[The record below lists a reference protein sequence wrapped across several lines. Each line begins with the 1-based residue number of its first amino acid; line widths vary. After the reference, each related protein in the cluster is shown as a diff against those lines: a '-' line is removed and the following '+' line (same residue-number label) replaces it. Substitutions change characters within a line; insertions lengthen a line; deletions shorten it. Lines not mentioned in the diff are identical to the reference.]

1 MIVYT
6 ARHVLP
12 VSSPPIADAAV
23 AVHEDRIVAVGR
35 RAEVLRSSGSRKQ
48 VRDLGDAVLLP
59 GLVNAH
65 VHVELSWARPADGA
79 PPPGGSFMGWLRDLL
94 ARRDGVEAAF
104 ARTAAERAVA
114 EMVSRGTV
122 AIGDV
127 ANDAFAAAI
136 VAASPLRGVLFQ
148 EVLGFR
154 IADAESIVAGAAA
167 RVEQVASDPAVIA
180 ASDRLSVVLTPHAPH
195 STSAAL
201 LKALAGRAAA
211 AGGPLSIHVAETDEE
226 DMLLRDGSGPFVE
239 FLRERGAWDEG
250 WHAPGLS
257 PVEYLDR
264 LGLLTPRTLCVHCV
278 HVAHQDLSKL
288 QARGV
293 TVVTCPRSNKR
304 LGVGRAPVGKLL
316 ASGIP
321 VALGTDSLA
330 SAPDLDPFEELA
342 SLRDEHPGLAPAAAL
357 RIATLNGAAALG
369 LGKILGSIEVG
380 KLAEIVAIPLE
391 HPDHPPLEV
400 VTSGP
405 PMVRRLLEATAEER
419 PA

>member
-1 MIVYT
+1 MIVFT
-6 ARHVLP
+6 ARHVIP
-12 VSSPPIADAAV
+12 VSSPPIVDGAV
-23 AVHEDRIVAVGR
+23 AVREERIVAVGR
-35 RAEVLRSSGSRKQ
+35 RSDVLRSAGSDREI
-48 VRDLGDAVLLP
+48 RDLGDVVLVP
-59 GLVNAH
+59 CLVNAH
-65 VHVELSWARPADGA
+65 AHVELSWARPEGAA
-79 PPPGGSFMGWLRDLL
+79 PPAGGSFMGWLRDLV
-94 ARRDGVEAAF
+94 ARRAAVPPSV
-104 ARTAAERAVA
+104 ARDAAVRAVA
-114 EMVSRGTV
+114 EMVARGTAAV
-122 AIGDV
+122 GDV
-127 ANDAFAAAI
+127 ANDELAAP
-136 VAASPLRGVLFQ
+136 VLAASPLRGVLFQ
-148 EVLGFR
+148 EVYGFR
-154 IADAESIVAGAAA
+154 ASDAEAIVTEAAA
-167 RVEQVASDPAVIA
+167 RVERIVADPAVRA
-180 ASDRLSVVLTPHAPH
+180 AAGRFPVVLTPHAPH
-195 STSAAL
+195 STSSAL

-211 AGGPLSIHVAETDEE
+211 SGDRLSIHVAETDEE
-226 DMLLRDGSGPFVE
+226 GSLLRDGSGPFVD
-239 FLRERGAWDEG
+239 FLRERGVWDDA

-264 LGLLTPRTLCVHCV
+264 LGLLTPKTLCVHCV
-278 HVAHQDLSKL
+278 HVDHQDLSKL

-304 LGVGRAPVGKLL
+304 LGVGRAPVPKLL

-369 LGKILGSIEVG
+369 LGKSLGSIEVG
-380 KLAEIVAIPLE
+380 KLAEFVAVPLE

-405 PMVRRLLEATAEER
+405 HTVHRLLDSPAGR